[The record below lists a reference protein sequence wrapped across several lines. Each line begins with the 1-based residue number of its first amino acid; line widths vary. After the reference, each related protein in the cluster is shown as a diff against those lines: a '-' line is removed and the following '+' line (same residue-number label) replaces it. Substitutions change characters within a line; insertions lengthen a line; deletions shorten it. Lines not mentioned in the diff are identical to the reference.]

1 MFHRLKNKSCLD
13 VFVRLYAHGMIPEL
27 QETRDSIGN
36 QFIQFCRLR
45 NLAVGRE
52 AKRRKRK
59 TQPLLG
65 KERALKMHEANVTAG
80 EERRW
85 QTVFSFI
92 VQKLAAMIEEERK
105 ESC

>member
-59 TQPLLG
+59 TQP
-65 KERALKMHEANVTAG
+65 ERTRSYCLVKNCPENDKQCCQIWLRLNRAREPG
-80 EERRW
+80 QREESTRP
-85 QTVFSFI
+85 
-92 VQKLAAMIEEERK
+92 
-105 ESC
+105 